1 MNDTDWDWYTT
12 TAATLSAENPIDTAD
27 VKETSRE
34 KIVKHMQAAI
44 EEFSFDV
51 YYPNEETNYRSY

>member
-1 MNDTDWDWYTT
+1 MILFNFI
-12 TAATLSAENPIDTAD
+12 PIDTAE

-34 KIVKHMQAAI
+34 KIVKYMQAAV
-44 EEFSFDV
+44 EELNFDV

>member
-1 MNDTDWDWYTT
+1 MVQLVSYLFKLLIAHSIEAKDT
-12 TAATLSAENPIDTAD
+12 P
-27 VKETSRE
+27 RE

-44 EEFSFDV
+44 EDFNFDV